1 MIKGVIRPR
10 SAPKVKVSNLDYA
23 KIQRAKTQGQ
33 KSATGTAK
41 NGRAKGAK
49 TSGRIKGATEERS
62 GFE

>member
-1 MIKGVIRPR
+1 VIRSR
-10 SAPKVKVSNLDYA
+10 SAPKVKVSKLDYA
-23 KIQRAKTQGQ
+23 EIQRTKTQSQ

-41 NGRAKGAK
+41 NSRAKGDSWCGE